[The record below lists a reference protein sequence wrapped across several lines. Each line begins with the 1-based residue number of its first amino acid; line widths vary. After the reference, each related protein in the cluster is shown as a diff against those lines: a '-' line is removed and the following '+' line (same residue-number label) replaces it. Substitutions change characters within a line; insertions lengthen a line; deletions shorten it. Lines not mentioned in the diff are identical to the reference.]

1 MSSNVEFFE
10 ASSMHHA
17 LLLVNQMFG
26 DDGIILSYDQID
38 AGKGLVTAVRQVPG
52 MDNIGIQIFSK
63 VIVLLRS
70 AGFSKNF
77 INNAYKV
84 VTENIKKLPMDTES
98 FLMIIFERLV
108 ASNKSRNKT
117 FIFIGSYGVGKTT
130 VATKFIKNCK
140 ENGIHPNVYYIEK
153 TKDIGIYTFIM
164 HLQNFNIKPQSIN
177 FSQLQY
183 LDYDAIN
190 IIDSQSVQVEED
202 AGAIAELLQIGGSVI
217 YVLRSDQNI
226 ETLRRE
232 VGLLKNLGV
241 ENFVINHFFGDEML
255 CNMVSFLVDNDCK
268 VLNINSSRIY
278 EEDFS
283 LNVPEKLTEL
293 ISTRKNKKNSEG
305 KIFQNFN

>member
-1 MSSNVEFFE
+1 MASNVEFFE

-26 DDGIILSYDQID
+26 DDGIILSYNQIND
-38 AGKGLVTAVRQVPG
+38 GKGDVIAVRQVPD
-52 MDNIGIQIFSK
+52 MDNICLQVFSK
-63 VIVLLRS
+63 VIALLRS

-77 INNAYKV
+77 INNAYKIV
-84 VTENIKKLPMDTES
+84 AENIKKLPMDVES

-108 ASNKSRNKT
+108 ASNKSKNKT

-130 VATKFIKNCK
+130 IATKFIKNCE
-140 ENGIHPNVYYIEK
+140 ENGIHPNAYYLEQ

-164 HLQNFNIKPQSIN
+164 HLQSFNIKPQSIN
-177 FSQLQY
+177 FSQLQF
-183 LDYDAIN
+183 LDYDSIN
-190 IIDSQSVQVEED
+190 IIDSESICVERD
-202 AGAIAELLQIGGSVI
+202 ADIVSGLLNMGGSVI

-226 ETLRRE
+226 EVIKNE
-232 VGLLKNLGV
+232 VILLKKLGV
-241 ENFVINHFFGDEML
+241 ENFVINHFFGDSVL

-278 EEDFS
+278 GEDFS

-293 ISTRKNKKNSEG
+293 IANGKNTRIFEG
-305 KIFQNFN
+305 KIFEDFN

>member
-1 MSSNVEFFE
+1 MASNVEFFE

-26 DDGIILSYDQID
+26 DDGIILSYDQVND
-38 AGKGLVTAVRQVPG
+38 GKGDVIAVRQVPD
-52 MDNIGIQIFSK
+52 MDNICLQVFSK
-63 VIVLLRS
+63 VITLLRS

-84 VTENIKKLPMDTES
+84 VSENIKKLPMDVES

-108 ASNKSRNKT
+108 ASNKSKNKT

-130 VATKFIKNCK
+130 IATKFIKNCT
-140 ENGIHPNVYYIEK
+140 ENGIHPNAYYLER

-164 HLQNFNIKPQSIN
+164 HLQNFNLKPQSIN
-177 FSQLQY
+177 FSQLQF
-183 LDYDAIN
+183 LDDDSIN
-190 IIDSQSVQVEED
+190 IIDSESICVERD
-202 AGAIAELLQIGGSVI
+202 SDIVSALLNMGGSVI

-226 ETLRRE
+226 EVIKNE
-232 VGLLKNLGV
+232 VILLKKLGI
-241 ENFVINHFFGDEML
+241 ENFIINHFFGDAVL
-255 CNMVSFLVDNDCK
+255 CNMVSFIVDNDCK

-293 ISTRKNKKNSEG
+293 IVNGKNTRIFEG
-305 KIFQNFN
+305 KIFEDFN